1 MHRSHQGIEQES
13 HSQPLVHSLHSLA
26 TVTSSHPSTASK
38 HSPLC
43 SGEAAMTA
51 FKGIWTQRFWRAVS
65 GEFLATLIFVL
76 LSLGSTIGWDGKH
89 APLNIV
95 LISLCFGLSIATM
108 VQCFGHISGGH
119 VNPVVTAAMVCTRK
133 LSLAKGFFYILAQCL
148 GAIVGAGILYLITP
162 SDVVGGLGVTMVNE
176 KLSAGHGLLVELF
189 ITFQLVF
196 TIFATCDSKRNDLKG
211 SAALAI
217 GLSVV
222 IGHMFA
228 INYTG
233 ASMNPA
239 RSFGPAVI
247 TGKWKHHWVYW
258 VGPGMGGIISAA
270 LYEYLFCP
278 DKDRK
283 HRFKDIFK
291 STQLSGDKYAEVENS
306 RSQAIEYE
314 DLVIKPE
321 SSEVIDIDKNEEK
334 KEKDTTKELLSSV

>member
-1 MHRSHQGIEQES
+1 MHRPHQGIEPES
-13 HSQPLVHSLHSLA
+13 QCQTLVHSLAPVTTSHSA
-26 TVTSSHPSTASK
+26 TVSK

-43 SGEAAMTA
+43 RCEAAMTA
-51 FKGIWTQRFWRAVS
+51 FKGIWTQQFWRAVC

-76 LSLGSTIGWDGKH
+76 LGTGSTIGCDGKSG
-89 APLNIV
+89 PLNIV

-119 VNPVVTAAMVCTRK
+119 VNPVVTVAMVSTQK
-133 LSLAKGFFYILAQCL
+133 LSLAKGFFYIVGQCF

-162 SDVVGGLGVTMVNE
+162 PDVMGGLGATMINE
-176 KLSAGHGLLVELF
+176 NLSVGHGLLVELI

-196 TIFATCDSKRNDLKG
+196 TIFATCDPKRDDLKG

-222 IGHMFA
+222 IGHLFA

-247 TGKWKHHWVYW
+247 TGSWENHWVYW
-258 VGPGMGGIISAA
+258 VGPMMGGVIAA
-270 LYEYLFCP
+270 VLYKYLFCP
-278 DKDRK
+278 DKELR
-283 HRFKDIFK
+283 H
-291 STQLSGDKYAEVENS
+291 QLN
-306 RSQAIEYE
+306 RSQAIEYK
-314 DLVIKPE
+314 DLVVKPG
-321 SSEVIDIDKNEEK
+321 SSEVIDIDESEEK
-334 KEKDTTKELLSSV
+334 KEKDATKELLSSV